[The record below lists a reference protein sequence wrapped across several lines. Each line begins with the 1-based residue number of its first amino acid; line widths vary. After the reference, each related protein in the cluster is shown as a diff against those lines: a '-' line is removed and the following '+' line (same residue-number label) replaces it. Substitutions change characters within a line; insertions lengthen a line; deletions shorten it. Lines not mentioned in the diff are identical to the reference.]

1 MDPDSFA
8 AKKHKEHKNFSGVV
22 ATDVSRRK
30 FDFNW
35 HKLTSPAP
43 PPAALRLRTERGR
56 LAEVNNPLC
65 EISVHPTVPICQRKP
80 C

>member
-22 ATDVSRRK
+22 ATDDVSRRK

-35 HKLTSPAP
+35 HKLTS
-43 PPAALRLRTERGR
+43 RLHRQRLCAFGR
-56 LAEVNNPLC
+56 SA
-65 EISVHPTVPICQRKP
+65 TVWQG
-80 C
+80 